1 VIRRLRG
8 TVIERALT
16 AAVVDVH
23 GVGYGLTVL
32 ARSAEMVPGAEV
44 DLHVYTHV
52 RDDAIQLFG
61 FQGALDLQLFELLIT
76 VPTVGPVKAMAI
88 LETRPEDFVAQVRLK
103 DLPRLAKLPGVGKKT
118 AERIVVDLFDKLA
131 QIEISPSRRP
141 ALRAVGPRED
151 LVSALINL
159 GFRPGQAEEAADR
172 AIERG
177 GEKADLQQLLKEAL
191 TQLAPR

>member
-1 VIRRLRG
+1 MIRRLRG